1 MSGLLFV
8 ALLAAAVP
16 RPPDPAGA
24 LVLRIDGRD
33 AYFDLGRGSGAGP
46 GVRVLFF
53 RTVSVLDPRSGA
65 TIKDSFLVTEAEIA
79 EAGEVLSRA
88 RLDPEVSAH
97 VRVGDRVELLHSK
110 ELATPELAAPPLVLR
125 EAPPPART
133 QKAQA
138 SEEELS
144 KLDPQREV
152 QRPSRPDAAP
162 SAAAEPT
169 PDHKEAAEFRDAFVR
184 AQRLSAPVRIA
195 FWSRWVREHPGG
207 PLSTAISQELDVL
220 KLAEAPRAVAQ
231 AGPPAPPLPRLD
243 VPEIAAPATAF
254 DNDPF
259 EVVLTYPGA
268 PPEAATLNWRPH
280 GFPLYETIR
289 FTPDGQHALRASL
302 PVGAT
307 SPPGVEWWA
316 GVIDTDKGAERPIA
330 GSGPDP
336 RTVTIAT
343 APGLDIPTRK
353 DRSRGTL
360 WIDYADWNR
369 FKGNDWYVDV
379 EVEMLYRVLSALY
392 SIRMGFGLY
401 QGQGQSLQS
410 ALDDEKN
417 KRPYQSTA
425 FGYHYG
431 YTELEFRPGEMFG
444 VMGKLLTGVDRSGF
458 GAGFEGRIRIGRE
471 DGTNLVLGSGFT
483 KGIGNKNDLTLSWDR
498 VQGFPMSASVIVTNE
513 PVMADYGVRFLYQV
527 GRSVTDFCDLSA
539 RLSYQLRDINHN
551 GFGAGLSASFHW

>member
-33 AYFDLGRGSGAGP
+33 AYFDLGREAGGSP

-53 RTVSVLDPRSGA
+53 RTVSVLDPRTGA
-65 TIKDSFLVTEAEIA
+65 TVKDRFLVTEAEIA

-97 VRVGDRVELLHSK
+97 VRVGDRVELLHPK
-110 ELATPELAAPPLVLR
+110 EVPPPLVRDVSPPEPARKPAR
-125 EAPPPART
+125 EARPGKPAKEDQATALKPARDLEQGAPPA
-133 QKAQA
+133 QA
-138 SEEELS
+138 GPAEL
-144 KLDPQREV
+144 
-152 QRPSRPDAAP
+152 
-162 SAAAEPT
+162 T
-169 PDHKEAAEFRDAFVR
+169 PEQKEADEFRDAFVR
-184 AQRLSAPVRIA
+184 AQQLSAPVRIA
-195 FWSRWVREHPGG
+195 FWTRWVKEHAGG
-207 PLSTAISQELDVL
+207 PLSTAISLELDML
-220 KLAEAPRAVAQ
+220 KLADAPRAVAQ
-231 AGPPAPPLPRLD
+231 SGPPAPPLPRLD

-254 DNDPF
+254 DGDPV

-268 PPEAATLNWRPH
+268 PPEAATLNWRPR
-280 GFPLYETIR
+280 GFPLYETLR

-307 SPPGVEWWA
+307 PPPGVEWWA
-316 GVIDTDKGAERPIA
+316 GVIDNGAERPIA

-360 WIDYADWNR
+360 WIYYADWNR
-369 FKGNDWYVDV
+369 FKGNDWYIDV
-379 EVEMLYRVLSALY
+379 EGEMLYRVLSGLH

-410 ALDDEKN
+410 AINDEKN
-417 KRPYQSTA
+417 KVPYQSTA

-431 YTELEFRPGEMFG
+431 YTELEFHPGEMFG

-527 GRSVTDFCDLSA
+527 GRSVTDFCDLSL